1 MSGLALKFTSLL
13 VRTIAKP
20 IGNAIKRQA
29 KDHERFRRLCINFA
43 QKMHSS
49 EIKLRMSL
57 LGENKIK
64 VKPLTDN
71 KAIEQGATF
80 ISEFFIFS
88 VAGSLIFYESYRS
101 RKKATSERDAL
112 ADDIT
117 LLQSEMEKIKNKLED
132 INVKLVDYKVS
143 ESPSETA
150 TK

>member
-57 LGENKIK
+57 LGKIK
-64 VKPLTDN
+64 
-71 KAIEQGATF
+71 
-80 ISEFFIFS
+80 
-88 VAGSLIFYESYRS
+88 
-101 RKKATSERDAL
+101 
-112 ADDIT
+112 
-117 LLQSEMEKIKNKLED
+117 
-132 INVKLVDYKVS
+132 
-143 ESPSETA
+143 
-150 TK
+150 

>member
-29 KDHERFRRLCINFA
+29 KDHERFRRLCISFA

-64 VKPLTDN
+64 VKPLNDN

-101 RKKATSERDAL
+101 RKKATNERDAL

-117 LLQSEMEKIKNKLED
+117 SLQSEIEKINNKLED
-132 INVKLVDYKVS
+132 INIKLIDYKVS
-143 ESPSETA
+143 ASSSETA
-150 TK
+150 PK